1 MGEPRKVFR
10 IEEIAAGQHKAP
22 ADETLAAPG
31 YAEIMQELHALRALI
46 APSPQSVDD
55 RSKGVALERL
65 GSALSLVHN
74 VLCGAHHERSV
85 QAGPAPTTRIAHE
98 LAGVSK
104 DSETATQ
111 KILAA
116 AVDIDQAADN
126 LAAALKDGIDR
137 GLAQDIRDRVLQI
150 FEACN
155 FQDLTS
161 RRVAKVLTTLKEI
174 EGEIASALAEIAPTG
189 AAPAV
194 QGPRLESDR
203 GHGSQDD
210 IDILFDRAWR

>member
-161 RRVAKVLTTLKEI
+161 RV
-174 EGEIASALAEIAPTG
+174 S
-189 AAPAV
+189 
-194 QGPRLESDR
+194 PRY
-203 GHGSQDD
+203 
-210 IDILFDRAWR
+210 